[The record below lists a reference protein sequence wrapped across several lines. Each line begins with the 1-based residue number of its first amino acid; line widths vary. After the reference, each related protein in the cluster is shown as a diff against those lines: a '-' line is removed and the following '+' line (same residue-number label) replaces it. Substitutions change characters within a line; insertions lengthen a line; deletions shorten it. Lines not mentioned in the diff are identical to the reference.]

1 MKAKNNFILFIAVSC
16 LIHAAFLI
24 PATQQN
30 IILPVDT
37 GNIIS
42 ITITKKTA
50 STENSA
56 TTTRPTKKHEKTPIT
71 NKISTAKLEKKESL
85 QSNNTAF
92 IENKDIKTISEAST
106 NESASSTS
114 KIKIISLL
122 RNSMQQYFYYP
133 KLAQRRNWQGN
144 VQLAFDVNNY
154 GSIKNITVK
163 ESSGYEILDNAA
175 MNALN
180 KVHTIPDLEIK
191 SNFYSD
197 LKLTV
202 KYRLEDI

>member
-1 MKAKNNFILFIAVSC
+1 MKTKNNFIIFVTISFLAHV
-16 LIHAAFLI
+16 AFLI
-24 PATQQN
+24 QATQQE
-30 IILPVDT
+30 IILPIDT
-37 GNIIS
+37 GNIMS
-42 ITITKKTA
+42 ITITKNTVSTQTSPKT
-50 STENSA
+50 SI
-56 TTTRPTKKHEKTPIT
+56 TKKSEKRPLVNQTT
-71 NKISTAKLEKKESL
+71 VTKQEVKESI
-85 QSNNTAF
+85 QNNNMAL
-92 IENKDIKTISEAST
+92 IESKDIQNTPKKSI
-106 NESASSTS
+106 NESANSTP

-122 RNSMQQYFYYP
+122 REKIQQNFYYP
-133 KLAQRRNWQGN
+133 KLAQRRNWQGD

>member
-1 MKAKNNFILFIAVSC
+1 MKTKNNFIIFVTISFLAHV
-16 LIHAAFLI
+16 AFLI
-24 PATQQN
+24 QATQQE
-30 IILPVDT
+30 IILPIDT
-37 GNIIS
+37 GNIMS
-42 ITITKKTA
+42 ITITKNTVSTQTSPKT
-50 STENSA
+50 SI
-56 TTTRPTKKHEKTPIT
+56 TKKSEKRPLVNQTT
-71 NKISTAKLEKKESL
+71 VTKQEVKESI
-85 QSNNTAF
+85 QNNNMAL
-92 IENKDIKTISEAST
+92 IESKDIQNTPKKST
-106 NESASSTS
+106 NESSSSTP

-122 RNSMQQYFYYP
+122 REKIQQYFYYP
-133 KLAQRRNWQGN
+133 KLAKRRNWQGD

>member
-1 MKAKNNFILFIAVSC
+1 MKTKNNFIIFLTISFLAHV
-16 LIHAAFLI
+16 AFLI
-24 PATQQN
+24 QATQQE
-30 IILPVDT
+30 IILPIDT
-37 GNIIS
+37 GNIMS
-42 ITITKKTA
+42 ITITKNTV
-50 STENSA
+50 STQMS
-56 TTTRPTKKHEKTPIT
+56 PKPSITKKDEKRPLDDHTT
-71 NKISTAKLEKKESL
+71 VAKQEVKESI
-85 QSNNTAF
+85 QNNNMAL
-92 IENKDIKTISEAST
+92 IESKDIQNTPKKST
-106 NESASSTS
+106 NESSSSTP

-122 RNSMQQYFYYP
+122 REKIQQYFYYP
-133 KLAQRRNWQGN
+133 KLAKRRNWQGD

-180 KVHTIPDLEIK
+180 KVHTIPDSEIK